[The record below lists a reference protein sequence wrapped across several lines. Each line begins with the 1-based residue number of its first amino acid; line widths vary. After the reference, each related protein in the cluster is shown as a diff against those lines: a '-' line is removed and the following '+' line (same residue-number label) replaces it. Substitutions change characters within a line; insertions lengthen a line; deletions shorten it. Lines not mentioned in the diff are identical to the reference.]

1 VGKEG
6 TVSAAE
12 QIGRFVC
19 ETTFD
24 EIPAYVREAAC
35 LHLLD
40 TLGVGIAASALGTST
55 AGRAVACMEPTGAS
69 SIIGTSIRAS
79 AADAALANG
88 MLCHA
93 LDFDDTHLGSV
104 VHVGTVVVPAALAIS
119 QAVGA
124 TGRELLEAIVIGSEI
139 AIRIGRAAGSAFLE
153 RGFHAT
159 GLCGA
164 FGAVGAGAHLYGL
177 DLPRVVNA
185 LGIAGSMASGIFE
198 YLSDGSATKPI
209 HAGWA
214 SHAGV
219 VAAQL
224 AMHGAEGPATVLE
237 GRFGVFRTHG
247 AGTSRLPVELDN
259 LGRGWESPATM
270 FKRFPACHLL
280 HCALFAMASLVKEF
294 RLSADSIEEVVVTL
308 PDQAIPVVGE
318 PRQSKVA
325 PRTAY
330 EAKFSAPY
338 SLAALVV
345 DSKLDLGAYLEE
357 KIADPEILALAQRV
371 RTEGRVFDAYPAS
384 YPGSVRVVT
393 ADGHSITRDETAEQ
407 PMSVSEVLA
416 KFRANAGLGLD
427 AEYTSALESRVMK
440 LGSCPSADL
449 IARTLEHAR
458 EWPTASPVAGQRHAE
473 TNYIASAGQP

>member
-1 VGKEG
+1 VGQDP
-6 TVSAAE
+6 VASAAG
-12 QIGRFVC
+12 QIGRFVVQ
-19 ETTFD
+19 TTFD
-24 EIPAYVREAAC
+24 DIPAYVREAAG

-40 TLGVGIAASALGTST
+40 TLGVGIAASALGTGA
-55 AGRAVACMEPTGAS
+55 AGRAVAAMEPAGAS
-69 SIIGTSIRAS
+69 SIIGTSVRAS

-104 VHVGTVVVPAALAIS
+104 VHVGAVVVPAALAVS

-124 TGRELLEAIVIGSEI
+124 SGRELLEAIVIGSEV

-164 FGAVGAGAHLYGL
+164 FGAAGAAAHLYRL
-177 DLPRVVNA
+177 ALPQAVNA
-185 LGIAGSMASGIFE
+185 LGIVGSMASGIFE

-219 VAAQL
+219 IAAQL

-237 GRFGVFRTHG
+237 GRFGVFPTHG
-247 AGTSRLPVELDN
+247 AGTSRLPAELGN
-259 LGRGWESPATM
+259 LGHGWESPATM

-280 HCALFAMASLVKEF
+280 HCALFAMASLVQEF
-294 RLSADSIEEVVVTL
+294 QLSADSIEEVIVTL

-318 PRQSKVA
+318 PRQSKIA

-330 EAKFSAPY
+330 DAKFSAPY

-357 KIADPEILALAQRV
+357 KIADPRILALAQRV

-384 YPGSVRVVT
+384 YPGNVRVVT
-393 ADGHSITRDETAEQ
+393 ADGRSFAREETAEQ
-407 PMSVSEVLA
+407 PMSVAEVLV

-427 AEYTSALESRVMK
+427 AEYTSALERQVMT
-440 LGSCPSADL
+440 LDECPSADL
-449 IARTLEHAR
+449 IASPLEHA
-458 EWPTASPVAGQRHAE
+458 
-473 TNYIASAGQP
+473 GQP